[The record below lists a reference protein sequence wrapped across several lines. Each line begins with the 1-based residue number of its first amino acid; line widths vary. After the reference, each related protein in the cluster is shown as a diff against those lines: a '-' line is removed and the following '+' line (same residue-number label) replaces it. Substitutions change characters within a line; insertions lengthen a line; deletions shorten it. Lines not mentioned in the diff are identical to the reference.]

1 MPTREIFQKLN
12 AQVNREF
19 NASHLYLR
27 LSDWCTEHNLN
38 GAATFLRNQAKNN
51 VTQMMSLFDY
61 MKQKGADPIIGATP
75 VSACDCRSLE
85 ELFLRTLED
94 LKQRSASLSDLTL
107 LAKDCHDDATCRVLE
122 SLAASHAENRQ
133 FLQALLEEVRA
144 ASREGV
150 PLADTDRGFLN
161 LVNYEHHSSV

>member
-1 MPTREIFQKLN
+1 MPTREILQKLN

-38 GAATFLRNQAKNN
+38 GAATFLRNQAQNN
-51 VTQMMSLFDY
+51 VTYMMSLFDY
-61 MKQKGADPIIGATP
+61 MKQEGADPVIGAAP
-75 VSACDCRSLE
+75 VSACECGSLE
-85 ELFLRTLED
+85 ELFLCTLDD
-94 LKQRSASLSDLTL
+94 LNQRSASLSRLML
-107 LAKDCHDDATCRVLE
+107 LAKACHDETTCSVLD
-122 SLAASHAENRQ
+122 SLSASHAQDRQ

-150 PLADTDRGFLN
+150 PVADTDQCFFN
-161 LVNYEHHSSV
+161 LVNYEHH